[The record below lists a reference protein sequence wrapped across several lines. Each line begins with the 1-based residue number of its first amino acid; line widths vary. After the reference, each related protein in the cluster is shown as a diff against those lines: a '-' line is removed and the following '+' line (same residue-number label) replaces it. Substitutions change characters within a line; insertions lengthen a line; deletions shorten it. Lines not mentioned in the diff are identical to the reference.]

1 MVIGE
6 VINKLIALVIVG
18 FGNKPASLKSTFEM
32 ELSDLD
38 NAKEIRQ
45 CFRVSSFDHNFHFCQ
60 ERT

>member
-32 ELSDLD
+32 DLSDPD

-45 CFRVSSFDHNFHFCQ
+45 CFRVS
-60 ERT
+60 